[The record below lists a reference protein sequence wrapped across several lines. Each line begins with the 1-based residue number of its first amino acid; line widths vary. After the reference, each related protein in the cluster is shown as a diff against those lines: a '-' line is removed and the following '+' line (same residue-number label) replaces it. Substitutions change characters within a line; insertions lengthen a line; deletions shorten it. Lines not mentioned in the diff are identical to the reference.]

1 LNGDLKSKCAACAM
15 CAPSLAA
22 PPLLLTLAETMIAA
36 MSDSPESRWED
47 AEEAA
52 ERLKDGDPDGAVSAA
67 EDVLSRD
74 ARNEYAWFFLGCAHF
89 EKGEL
94 GSSLKAF
101 VRALEI
107 APGYLG
113 AMVNLGHTLRLLG
126 RHDEA
131 IRLGREILT
140 RAPEDGDAL
149 YLLGLT
155 HFARGDRA
163 AATAHLERFLN
174 TRPEAEIALEVSG
187 MLQTL
192 RGEVI
197 PFPGVGAP
205 SGENN

>member
-1 LNGDLKSKCAACAM
+1 ML
-15 CAPSLAA
+15 
-22 PPLLLTLAETMIAA
+22 AA
-36 MSDSPESRWED
+36 MSDTSESRWEA

-52 ERLKDGDPDGAVSAA
+52 ERLKDGDPDGAVTAA
-67 EDVLSRD
+67 QEVLALD

-89 EKGEL
+89 EKGDL
-94 GSSLKAF
+94 GSALKAF

-107 APGYLG
+107 APAYLG

-131 IRLGREILT
+131 IRLGREILH

-155 HFARGDRA
+155 FFARGDA
-163 AATAHLERFLN
+163 AAASAHLERFLN
-174 TRPEAEIALEVSG
+174 TRPEAELALEVSG

-192 RGEVI
+192 RGEVV
-197 PFPGVGAP
+197 PFPGVGEP
-205 SGENN
+205 TDDPN

>member
-1 LNGDLKSKCAACAM
+1 ML
-15 CAPSLAA
+15 AP
-22 PPLLLTLAETMIAA
+22 
-36 MSDSPESRWED
+36 MSDEPESRWEA

-52 ERLKDGDPDGAVSAA
+52 ERLKDGDRDGAVAA
-67 EDVLSRD
+67 AKEVLERD
-74 ARNEYAWFFLGCAHF
+74 ADNEYAWFFLGCAHF

-94 GSSLKAF
+94 GSALKAF

-107 APGYLG
+107 APSYLG

-131 IRLGREILT
+131 IRLARQILQ
-140 RAPEDGDAL
+140 RSPEDADAL

-155 HFARGDRA
+155 FFARGDVA
-163 AATAHLERFLN
+163 AATTHLERFLA
-174 TRPEAEIALEVSG
+174 TRPEAELALEVSG

-197 PFPGVGAP
+197 PLPGADEP
-205 SGENN
+205 SDDAN

>member
-1 LNGDLKSKCAACAM
+1 ML
-15 CAPSLAA
+15 APM
-22 PPLLLTLAETMIAA
+22 TDT
-36 MSDSPESRWED
+36 PEDRWEA

-52 ERLKDGDPDGAVSAA
+52 ERLKDGDPEGAVSAA
-67 EDVLSRD
+67 EDVLRLD
-74 ARNEYAWFFLGCAHF
+74 PRNEYAWFFLGCAHF
-89 EKGEL
+89 EKSEL
-94 GSSLKAF
+94 GSALKAF

-131 IRLGREILT
+131 IRLGRELLT

-155 HFARGDRA
+155 YFARGDSA
-163 AATAHLERFLN
+163 AATSHLERFLN
-174 TRPEAEIALEVSG
+174 TRPEAETALEVSG

-197 PFPGVGAP
+197 PFPGVSEP
-205 SGENN
+205 SDEIN

>member
-1 LNGDLKSKCAACAM
+1 MTD
-15 CAPSLAA
+15 
-22 PPLLLTLAETMIAA
+22 T
-36 MSDSPESRWED
+36 PESRWEA

-52 ERLKDGDPDGAVSAA
+52 ERLKDGDPDGAVAAA
-67 EDVLSRD
+67 EDVLERD

-89 EKGEL
+89 EKSEL
-94 GSSLKAF
+94 GSALKAF

-107 APGYLG
+107 APTYLG

-131 IRLGREILT
+131 IRLGKRILLQ
-140 RAPEDGDAL
+140 APEDGDAL

-155 HFARGDRA
+155 YFARGDGGA
-163 AATAHLERFLN
+163 ASAHLERFLN
-174 TRPEAEIALEVSG
+174 TRPEAEVALEVSG

-197 PFPGVGAP
+197 PFPGVREPDDDA
-205 SGENN
+205 N